1 MVKLDDVDKRELNN
15 FNQATV
21 CIDHTA
27 NIRDTEQYLAEQN
40 SQLKQVSFPC
50 NQALHHVTNQYP

>member
-21 CIDHTA
+21 YRPHC
-27 NIRDTEQYLAEQN
+27 EY
-40 SQLKQVSFPC
+40 
-50 NQALHHVTNQYP
+50 